1 MRIGILTLH
10 DSVNYGAQLQ
20 AYALCAYLTS
30 CGHDARVID
39 RRRDPGLRLK
49 HPFCDS
55 SRVRLLG
62 FLDADA
68 ANGSAALER
77 RISRSEAFLRD
88 QVGLTSYRFSRW
100 DEAPAD
106 LGVDVVSV
114 GSDQVWNANNVD
126 VEDYLLGR
134 IPGSPRGI
142 AYAASVGMPE
152 FPRETV
158 ESFRRGLA
166 RFAAIGVREREAV
179 TLVRSLGRDAVH
191 VVDPVL
197 LAGREVWTP
206 LLAGAASTPRKV
218 FAYFLAED
226 FNRMFRPLGRY
237 ARVRGERVDFFVDWF
252 RRPYPDGLCRWLKNR
267 RYFHRLAQWGIDLRL
282 DAGPVEFI
290 RSIAS
295 ADTVVTN
302 SFHALALAV
311 LFGKDV
317 RVVLPTHP
325 VRRAMNARL
334 TEFGQSFVRGP
345 LICGDLDEA
354 LASLASGQRITVDG
368 ASLQAK
374 VAGSRT
380 WLDAV
385 LSRFENK
392 EK

>member
-20 AYALCAYLTS
+20 AYALRAYLS
-30 CGHDARVID
+30 SRGHDAKVID
-39 RRRDPGLRLK
+39 RRRNPDLQLK
-49 HPFCDS
+49 HPFRDLPQ
-55 SRVRLLG
+55 VRLLG
-62 FLDADA
+62 LFGVDA
-68 ANGSAALER
+68 ANGSAALAR
-77 RISRSEAFLRD
+77 RIDRSEAFLRD
-88 QVGLTSYRFSRW
+88 QVGLTPFRFCRW
-100 DEAPAD
+100 EGAPAD

-134 IPGSPRGI
+134 IPGSPHGI
-142 AYAASVGMPE
+142 AYAASIGMQDVPPE
-152 FPRETV
+152 TA

-179 TLVRSLGRDAVH
+179 SLLRSLGREAVH

-206 LLAGAASTPRKV
+206 LLADASSAPRKV
-218 FAYFLAED
+218 LSYFLAED
-226 FNRMFRPLGRY
+226 FNRMFRPLGRF
-237 ARVRGERVDFFVDWF
+237 ARMRGARVDFFVDWF
-252 RRPYPDGLCRWLKNR
+252 RRPYPDGVGRWLKNL
-267 RYFHRLAQWGIDLRL
+267 RYFHRLARWGIDLRL

-290 RSIAS
+290 RSLAS

-302 SFHALALAV
+302 SFHALALAA

-345 LICGDLDEA
+345 LICGSLDEA
-354 LASLASGQRITVDG
+354 LASLASGRRITVDG
-368 ASLQAK
+368 AALQAE

-385 LSRFENK
+385 LSKLKNK
-392 EK
+392 EQ